1 MRVEVRH
8 SDAEAGVAVYVQS
21 EGEVLVVHPLVVRH
35 AVVVN
40 HLLEHVLPVEVETVE
55 VTVAGEGVVFPAVFV
70 QGEVRL
76 NPGQVVFSFFKE
88 LGEVSD
94 EAFLFV
100 DSFFKLSPLL
110 LQQRYLCF
118 ACHFGHFPGEFI

>member
-1 MRVEVRH
+1 M
-8 SDAEAGVAVYVQS
+8 
-21 EGEVLVVHPLVVRH
+21 
-35 AVVVN
+35 
-40 HLLEHVLPVEVETVE
+40 ETVE
-55 VTVAGEGVVFPAVFV
+55 VTAAGEGVVFPAVFV
-70 QGEVRL
+70 QSEVRL

-110 LQQRYLCF
+110 LQQRISASLVISVTSRVNLSDVIV
-118 ACHFGHFPGEFI
+118 ALNGG

>member
-35 AVVVN
+35 AAVVN
-40 HLLEHVLPVEVETVE
+40 HLLEHVE
-55 VTVAGEGVVFPAVFV
+55 VTAAGEGVVFPVVFV

-110 LQQRYLCF
+110 LQQRYFCF
-118 ACHFGHFPGEFI
+118 ACHFGHFPGECI